1 MLQEIRFS
9 DDCVLS
15 GCLRFGRKA
24 QLVFKMTNERPEIRQ
39 PQVLRNTT
47 AYEEDEAA
55 VSNGFHQSIQL
66 RRQGRWRGPE
76 AG

>member
-1 MLQEIRFS
+1 
-9 DDCVLS
+9 
-15 GCLRFGRKA
+15 
-24 QLVFKMTNERPEIRQ
+24 MTNQRAEIRQ